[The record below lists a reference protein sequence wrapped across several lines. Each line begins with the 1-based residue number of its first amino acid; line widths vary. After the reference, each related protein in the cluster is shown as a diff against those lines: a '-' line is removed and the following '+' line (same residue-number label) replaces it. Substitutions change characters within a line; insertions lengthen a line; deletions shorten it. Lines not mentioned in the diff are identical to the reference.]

1 MQTYVATKFENEMR
15 GLGLTKDIEPDKFR
29 DIALNHVVNRLQYAL

>member
-15 GLGLTKDIEPDKFR
+15 GLGLTKDIERDKFR
-29 DIALNHVVNRLQYAL
+29 EIALNHVVNRLQYAL